1 MQFYFGYASNLYFPV
16 IFKVRFQVI
25 LLSQLRAKFE
35 IFFNVKVN
43 VGEIIVKVTKDI
55 IILCAIMN
63 HLVIDFLSFNYFF
76 KKSFSITIVF
86 TSFTS
91 ISS

>member
-1 MQFYFGYASNLYFPV
+1 MQFSFGYVSNLYFPV

-35 IFFNVKVN
+35 ILLNVKVN

-63 HLVIDFLSFNYFF
+63 HLVIDFFPYLF
-76 KKSFSITIVF
+76 I
-86 TSFTS
+86 
-91 ISS
+91 

>member
-1 MQFYFGYASNLYFPV
+1 MQFYFGYVSNLYFPV

-25 LLSQLRAKFE
+25 LLSQLREKFE
-35 IFFNVKVN
+35 ILLNVKVD

-63 HLVIDFLSFNYFF
+63 HLVIDFFPLF
-76 KKSFSITIVF
+76 I
-86 TSFTS
+86 
-91 ISS
+91 